1 MRRGLHNMDL
11 ETAVSA
17 QVGDK
22 APEEITELVLD
33 ACKATKITGLD
44 AFVNLEVLTLNGCG
58 QTTLEG
64 FPTLSEL
71 KTLELADNQLA
82 DGCLE
87 ALQDAALINLTRLS
101 LAGNR
106 FQTLDALEPLS
117 SCVNLR
123 DLDLFN
129 CAVTEIEDYR
139 DGVFGLIPAL
149 LYLDGFD
156 A

>member
-1 MRRGLHNMDL
+1 MR
-11 ETAVSA
+11 
-17 QVGDK
+17 
-22 APEEITELVLD
+22 
-33 ACKATKITGLD
+33 
-44 AFVNLEVLTLNGCG
+44 
-58 QTTLEG
+58 
-64 FPTLSEL
+64 
-71 KTLELADNQLA
+71 
-82 DGCLE
+82 
-87 ALQDAALINLTRLS
+87 LINLTRLS
-101 LAGNR
+101 LAGSPE
-106 FQTLDALEPLS
+106 TLDARAAL

>member
-1 MRRGLHNMDL
+1 MEDPASP
-11 ETAVSA
+11 TDADFVDAAQWVTQPA
-17 QVGDK
+17 QV
-22 APEEITELVLD
+22 
-33 ACKATKITGLD
+33 
-44 AFVNLEVLTLNGCG
+44 N
-58 QTTLEG
+58 
-64 FPTLSEL
+64 
-71 KTLELADNQLA
+71 LA

>member
-1 MRRGLHNMDL
+1 MDL

-58 QTTLEG
+58 LTTLEG

-71 KTLELADNQLA
+71 KTLQS
-82 DGCLE
+82 
-87 ALQDAALINLTRLS
+87 R
-101 LAGNR
+101 
-106 FQTLDALEPLS
+106 EP
-117 SCVNLR
+117 
-123 DLDLFN
+123 
-129 CAVTEIEDYR
+129 
-139 DGVFGLIPAL
+139 
-149 LYLDGFD
+149 
-156 A
+156 